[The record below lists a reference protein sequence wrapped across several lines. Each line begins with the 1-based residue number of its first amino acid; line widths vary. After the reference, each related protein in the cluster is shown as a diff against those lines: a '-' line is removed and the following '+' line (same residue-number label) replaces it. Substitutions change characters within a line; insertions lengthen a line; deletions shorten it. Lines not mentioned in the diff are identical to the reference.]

1 MPMSAFYMNFSNDHI
16 EIILMVKLHN
26 YFASFASIIGKNV
39 CHMLKCISGF
49 RKAGTDEEACDNSDF
64 HTASRLQA

>member
-26 YFASFASIIGKNV
+26 YFASFAGGADKNLYTYRALKGV
-39 CHMLKCISGF
+39 NKCIHRNNES
-49 RKAGTDEEACDNSDF
+49 EP
-64 HTASRLQA
+64 

>member
-26 YFASFASIIGKNV
+26 YFASFASIIGKTSV
-39 CHMLKCISGF
+39 IC
-49 RKAGTDEEACDNSDF
+49 
-64 HTASRLQA
+64 